1 LHGTSKNLNI
11 KDNAIM
17 RRIKSMRFLF
27 NINRFKPIAAKR
39 PTVLK
44 RLYSSR
50 IINKNRRLNFFIL
63 WISLLCLFIVPV
75 VGLASLPD
83 SENAPVPLVAVE
95 PVIVQDI
102 NSPEDYVGHVEA
114 IQAVDLRARV
124 EGFLEKIN
132 FKEGDAVQ
140 SGDLL
145 YTIEQAPY
153 QTEVD
158 VSKAGVAEAEAE
170 LVRANQHMERLQTA
184 LPESIP
190 AMDIDEAIATQL
202 RAKAQ
207 IAQAKAVLARSELD
221 ITYTMIHAPIS
232 GRIGRTTYTKGNLVG
247 PTSVPLARIVQM
259 DPIRV
264 VFSISENDLTVIQS
278 AMENTVVN
286 FRENPVVVTRLR
298 LSDGTLFDADGRID
312 FVDNEV
318 DRTTGTIAVRAE
330 FANPQ
335 GRLIPGQYIN
345 VLLTMAQPNLL
356 PVVSQ
361 AAVQQDHDGSYVL
374 TVDKDNQVV
383 MRRVKTGPVIGD
395 VWAIETGLNEGDLV
409 IVQGIQKVR
418 PGMTVKTTIND
429 NGQGR

>member
-1 LHGTSKNLNI
+1 
-11 KDNAIM
+11 
-17 RRIKSMRFLF
+17 MRFLF
-27 NINRFKPIAAKR
+27 NINRFKTIAAKR
-39 PTVLK
+39 PAILK

-50 IINKNRRLNFFIL
+50 NTNNNRRLNSFVL
-63 WISLLCLFIVPV
+63 WISLFCLFIGPIS
-75 VGLASLPD
+75 GLASLPE
-83 SENAPVPLVAVE
+83 SGNEPVPLVAVE

-102 NSPEDYVGHVEA
+102 NPPEDYVGHVEA

-145 YTIEQAPY
+145 YVIEQAPY
-153 QTEVD
+153 QTKVD
-158 VSKAGVAEAEAE
+158 VAKAEVAEAEAE
-170 LVRANQHMERLQTA
+170 LVRADQHIERLQTA

-202 RAKAQ
+202 QAKAQ
-207 IAQAKAVLARSELD
+207 IAQAKAVLARAKLD

-264 VFSISENDLTVIQS
+264 VFSISENDLNVIQS
-278 AMENTVVN
+278 AMENTIVN
-286 FRENPVVVTRLR
+286 LRENPVVVIRLR
-298 LSDGTLFDADGRID
+298 LSNGTLFGADGQID

-318 DRTTGTIAVRAE
+318 DSTTGTIAVRAE
-330 FANPQ
+330 FANPE
-335 GRLIPGQYIN
+335 GRLIPGQYVN
-345 VLLTMAQPNLL
+345 VLLTMAEPNLL

-361 AAVQQDHDGSYVL
+361 AAVQQDHEGSYVF
-374 TVDKDNQVV
+374 TVDKDNRVV
-383 MRRVKTGPVIGD
+383 MRRVKTGPVID
-395 VWAIETGLNEGDLV
+395 DIWAIETGLSKGDMV

-418 PGMTVKTTIND
+418 PGMIVKTTTID